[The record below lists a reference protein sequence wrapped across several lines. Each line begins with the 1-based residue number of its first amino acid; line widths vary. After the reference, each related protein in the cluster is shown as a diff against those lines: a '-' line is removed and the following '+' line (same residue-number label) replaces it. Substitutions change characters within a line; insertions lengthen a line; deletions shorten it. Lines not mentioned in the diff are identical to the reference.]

1 MAPVH
6 GSKSEVFFNGVPVST
21 YFKSCS
27 YAFNRDKAETSAFT
41 ATTKSYVGGLQD
53 ATVNLEGF
61 FDGTEN
67 AIDQL
72 MSAWVNGGDDVV
84 SYFPYGSAVGIGNFG
99 YSMLSQSSKYEIKTD
114 VGTAAEI
121 SVEATASKDSSGT
134 GIDRGFIAVRN
145 QVVAAAG
152 NSSSYDNTL
161 ATTAGIALVVHGQTT
176 GSSMT
181 VLIEDSADNV
191 SWAAVAGA
199 TVTFTGGTVPDPN
212 EDGKR
217 IVVAGNVRRYTRV
230 AWTGAGTITLAMIS
244 RK

>member
-1 MAPVH
+1 MSPIH
-6 GSKSEVFFNGVPVST
+6 GSKTEVFFNGFAVST
-21 YFKSCS
+21 YFKTCS
-27 YAFNRDKAETSAFT
+27 YAFNRDKAETSGFT

-53 ATVNLEGF
+53 ATVNLDGY
-61 FDGTEN
+61 FDGAAD

-72 MSAWVNGGDDVV
+72 MSAWVNGGDEVI
-84 SYFPYGSAVGIGNFG
+84 SYFPYGSAVGVSNFG
-99 YSMLSQSSKYEIKTD
+99 YSMLAQSSKYEIKTD

-134 GIDRGFIAVRN
+134 GVDRGFVAVRS
-145 QVVAAAG
+145 QTVAASG
-152 NSSSYDNTL
+152 NTTGFDGTAAS
-161 ATTAGIALVVHGQTT
+161 TAGAALVVHGQTT

-181 VLIEDSADNV
+181 VTLEDSADNV
-191 SWAAVAGA
+191 SFAPVAGA
-199 TVTFTGGTVPDPN
+199 SLTFTGGTVPDPN

-217 IVVAGNVRRYTRV
+217 IVVSGTVRRYTRV